1 VTGRGRSA
9 LTAALVAIALAA
21 LAPVGARAAG
31 SAYIANAGGGGTVA
45 QFDIGSTGALT
56 AKTPATAIAGPTP
69 SSVGITPAGDHVYVT
84 NSTATPALEFVSQY
98 GVASGGGLQP
108 KTPPTVPAGGNAIA
122 VTVTPDG
129 RHVYVGS
136 NLGAEGFK
144 IFIYDVDPGG
154 ALVPKTPAFIAV
166 GSGANGLAMS
176 PNGRNLYATGTG
188 GVAQFDINADGTL
201 SPESP
206 ATVPAGS
213 IPSEPVIAPD
223 GSSLYVSNLN
233 DSNVSQY
240 DVGADGRLTAKNPL
254 NVGVTGFPIDL
265 AMSPDGHNVYVAAS
279 NGNVSQFSLGAGGQ
293 LVPKT
298 PAFVVAGADA
308 NAVEVSPDSRSAY
321 VTTGSS
327 VAQYDVNADG
337 TLTPKSPAT
346 VPVGASPNGIGLT
359 PNQGPRAAFTTRTAP
374 AGVPVAFNGSGSTD
388 PDDAVGGYAWNFG
401 DGATTST
408 AGATPTHSYAKP
420 GRYAA
425 SLTVTDAIGCST
437 AFVSTGQVASCNGG
451 PAAQATAT
459 VVVAGAALKKLRLRP
474 SAFRPTR
481 RGGSVARRRARR
493 GTRVSYTLDA
503 PAVVRFAVER
513 ARPGRRAGGKC
524 RRPTRRNSGRR
535 RCTRWVRQR
544 GGFTRTSAG
553 ARKVS
558 FRFTGRLRR
567 KALPRGRY
575 RLVAT
580 PVSGGVT
587 GTVRRARFRIVR

>member
-1 VTGRGRSA
+1 MTRRARSA
-9 LTAALVAIALAA
+9 RTAILTLLALAA
-21 LAPVGARAAG
+21 LAPAGARAAG
-31 SAYIANAGGGGTVA
+31 SAYVANGGGGGTVA
-45 QFDIGSTGALT
+45 QFDIGPTGALT
-56 AKTPATAIAGPTP
+56 AKTPAMVTAGPTP
-69 SSVGITPAGDHVYVT
+69 SSVGITPIGDHVYAT
-84 NSTATPALEFVSQY
+84 NSSATPALEFVSHY
-98 GVASGGGLQP
+98 DVASGGGLQP

-122 VTVTPDG
+122 VAVAPDG

-136 NLGAEGFK
+136 NLGAEGFR
-144 IFIYDVDPGG
+144 IFIYDVDPSG
-154 ALVPKTPAFIAV
+154 ALVPKTPAFIPV
-166 GSGANGLAMS
+166 GSGANGLAIS
-176 PNGRNLYATGTG
+176 SNGRNLYATGTG

-201 SPESP
+201 SPKSP

-213 IPSEPVIAPD
+213 IPAEPVIAPD
-223 GSSLYVSNLN
+223 GTSLYVSNLN

-240 DVGADGRLTAKNPL
+240 DVGADGKLTAKNPFTA
-254 NVGVTGFPIDL
+254 GVSGFPIDL
-265 AMSPDGHNVYVAAS
+265 AMSPDGRNVYVAAT
-279 NGNVSQFSLGAGGQ
+279 NGNVSQLSVGASGQ

-308 NAVEVSPDSRSAY
+308 NAVEVSPDSRRAY

-346 VPVGASPNGIGLT
+346 VPVGASSNGIALT
-359 PNQGPRAAFTTRTAP
+359 PNQGPRAAFTARTAP

-388 PDDAVGGYAWNFG
+388 PDGAVGGFAWNFG
-401 DGATTST
+401 DGAATST

-420 GRYAA
+420 GSYAV

-451 PAAQATAT
+451 PTAQTTTT

-474 SAFRPTR
+474 SAFRPAR
-481 RGGSVARRRARR
+481 RGGRVARRRARR

-503 PAVVRFAVER
+503 SALVRFAVDR
-513 ARPGRRAGGKC
+513 AKPGRRVGGKC
-524 RRPTRRNSGRR
+524 RRATRRNSGRR
-535 RCTRWVRQR
+535 RCTRWVHQR

-567 KALPRGRY
+567 KALPRSRY

-587 GTVRRARFRIVR
+587 GTVRRAGFRIVR